1 MAARL
6 EGKRAI
12 VTGGAQGIGGEFG
25 RALAGEGAAVAVWDI
40 DPDDTVAK
48 EISAVGGRALHC
60 VVDVSD
66 EASVRAAMAATLSG
80 LGGIDILVN
89 NGALFTRLERKAF
102 DAIDVEEWDRVSA
115 VNIRGPWLCAKHTVP
130 EMRKAGGG
138 KIVNISSSRALKG
151 KGFLL
156 HYDASKAAI
165 LGITRSLARELGDDN
180 ICVNAIAPG
189 LTMSEN
195 VKKRTNWQG
204 GGAAETVATRA
215 LKRDQQ
221 PQDLVGAMLFL
232 VSGDSDFMTGQTL
245 VVDGGG
251 VMN

>member
-1 MAARL
+1 MARL
-6 EGKRAI
+6 TGKTAV
-12 VTGGAQGIGGEFG
+12 VTGAAQGIGAAFC
-25 RALAGEGAAVAVWDI
+25 RALAGEGTKIAVWDI
-40 DPDDTVAK
+40 DPDDSVAT
-48 EISAVGGRALHC
+48 EIAAAGGQAIHC
-60 VVDVSD
+60 VTDVSD
-66 EASVRAAMAATLSG
+66 EASVRAAAAATASA

-89 NGALFTRLERKAF
+89 NGALFTQLERKAF
-102 DAIDVEEWDRVSA
+102 DEISVEEWDRVSA
-115 VNIRGPWLCAKHTVP
+115 VNIRGPWLCARHAVP

-165 LGITRSLARELGDDN
+165 IGITRSLARELGDDN

-189 LTMSEN
+189 LTMSDN
-195 VKKRTNWQG
+195 VIKRQNWKG
-204 GGAAETVATRA
+204 GGAAETVNTRA
-215 LKRDQQ
+215 LKRAQH
-221 PQDLVGAMLFL
+221 PADLVGALLFL
-232 VSGDSDFMTGQTL
+232 VSADSDFMTGQTL

>member
-1 MAARL
+1 MARL
-6 EGKRAI
+6 DGKKAVI
-12 VTGGAQGIGGEFG
+12 TGGAQGIGAEFC
-25 RALAGEGAAVAVWDI
+25 RSLAAEGAAVAVWDI

-48 EISAVGGRALHC
+48 EISAAGGRAIHC
-60 VVDVSD
+60 PVDLAEED
-66 EASVRAAMAATLSG
+66 SVRGAAADTVAA
-80 LGGIDILVN
+80 LGGIDILIN
-89 NGALFTRLERKAF
+89 NGALFAQLERKAF
-102 DAIDVEEWDRVSA
+102 DEIDVDEWDRVAA
-115 VNIRGPWLCAKHTVP
+115 VNIRGPWLCAKYAVP

-165 LGITRSLARELGDDN
+165 LGITRSLARELGEDN

-189 LTMSEN
+189 LTMSPN
-195 VKKRTNWQG
+195 VMKRTNWK
-204 GGAAETVATRA
+204 GGAAAATVATRA
-215 LKRDQQ
+215 FKRDQQ
-221 PQDLVGAMLFL
+221 PQDIVGALLFL
-232 VSGDSDFMTGQTL
+232 VSSDSDFMTGQTL

>member
-1 MAARL
+1 MPRL
-6 EGKRAI
+6 AEKSAI
-12 VTGGAQGIGGEFG
+12 VTGGAQGIGGEFC
-25 RALAGEGAAVAVWDI
+25 RALAAEGAAVAVWDI
-40 DPDDTVAK
+40 DPDDSIAR
-48 EISAVGGRALHC
+48 EIRDAGGKAIHC
-60 VVDVSD
+60 PTDLAD
-66 EASVRAAMAATLSG
+66 EDSVRGAAEQSVAA

-89 NGALFTRLERKAF
+89 NGALFTQLERKAF
-102 DAIDVEEWDRVSA
+102 DEIDVEEWDRVSSI
-115 VNIRGPWLCAKHTVP
+115 NIRGPWLCAKYCVP

-151 KGFLL
+151 KGYLL

-165 LGITRSLARELGDDN
+165 LGITRSLARELGEDN

-189 LTMSEN
+189 LTMSDN
-195 VKKRTNWQG
+195 VKKRTNWKG
-204 GGAAETVATRA
+204 GGAAATVATRA

-221 PQDLVGAMLFL
+221 PHDLIGALLFL
-232 VSGDSDFMTGQTL
+232 VSSDSDFVTGQTL

>member
-1 MAARL
+1 MSRL
-6 EGKRAI
+6 TGKTAV
-12 VTGGAQGIGGEFG
+12 VTGAAQGIGAEYC
-25 RALAGEGAAVAVWDI
+25 RALVGEGAKVAIWDI
-40 DPDDTVAK
+40 DPDDSVAG
-48 EISAVGGRALHC
+48 EILAGGGQAIHC
-60 VVDVSD
+60 VTDVSD
-66 EASVRAAMAATLSG
+66 ESSVRAAAAATISA

-89 NGALFTRLERKAF
+89 NGALFTQVERKAF
-102 DAIDVEEWDRVSA
+102 DEIDVEEWDRVSA
-115 VNIRGPWLCAKHTVP
+115 VNIRGPWLCAKHCVP
-130 EMRKAGGG
+130 EMRKAGAG
-138 KIVNISSSRALKG
+138 KIVNISSTRALKG

-165 LGITRSLARELGDDN
+165 LGITRSLARELGEDN

-195 VKKRTNWQG
+195 VMNRRNWQG
-204 GGAAETVATRA
+204 GGAAETVKTRA

-221 PQDLVGAMLFL
+221 PGDLVGALLFL
-232 VSGDSDFMTGQTL
+232 VSGESDFMTGQTL

>member
-12 VTGGAQGIGGEFG
+12 VTGGAQGIGAEFC
-25 RALAGEGAAVAVWDI
+25 RAMASEGAAVAIWDI
-40 DPDDTVAK
+40 EPDDTVAK
-48 EISAVGGRALHC
+48 EITDGGGRAVHC
-60 VVDVSD
+60 VADVSD
-66 EASVRAAMAATLSG
+66 DASIKAAVASTVSA
-80 LGGIDILVN
+80 LGGVDILVN
-89 NGALFTRLERKAF
+89 NAALFTRLERKPF
-102 DAIDVEEWDRVSA
+102 DEIDVEEWDRVSA
-115 VNIRGPWLCAKHTVP
+115 VNIRGPWLCAKHSVP

-165 LGITRSLARELGDDN
+165 LGVTRSLARELGEDN

-195 VKKRTNWQG
+195 VQKRTNWM
-204 GGAAETVATRA
+204 GGAAAATVATRA

-221 PQDLVGAMLFL
+221 PGDLVGAMLFL
-232 VSGDSDFMTGQTL
+232 VSADSDFMTGQTL

-251 VMN
+251 VMS